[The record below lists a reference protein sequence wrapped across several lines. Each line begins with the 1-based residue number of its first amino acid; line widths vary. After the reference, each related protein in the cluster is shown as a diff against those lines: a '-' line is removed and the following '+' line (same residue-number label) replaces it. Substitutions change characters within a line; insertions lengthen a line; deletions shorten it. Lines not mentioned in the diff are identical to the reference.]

1 MLASRGSDAANSAST
16 TSRVDAR
23 MPRSPSTARHRRL
36 VSRRA
41 RAQRV
46 WLAIAS
52 AACAC
57 GVYAGQPAIA
67 RAEFTLA
74 GDLDVQAPVSI
85 DSLGTGGGFGIRI
98 GSQLTTSTLVITP
111 EIGFTYATFSK
122 SLPPQVYRG
131 IMGLRLGFGEDVRF
145 GVLGHFGLARVSW
158 DRGHSRDFA
167 DSGWGYDFTHT
178 GFTYDAGVFFEFSAA
193 PGFDLGLHGIY
204 NGVADDYR
212 RQPDPLC
219 WLQIG
224 VHMTLVL

>member
-1 MLASRGSDAANSAST
+1 MLSSRGSAA
-16 TSRVDAR
+16 AR
-23 MPRSPSTARHRRL
+23 RM
-36 VSRRA
+36 
-41 RAQRV
+41 
-46 WLAIAS
+46 WLALAM

-57 GVYAGQPAIA
+57 GVWAWQPAIT

-74 GDLDVQAPVSI
+74 GDLAVQAPVSI

-98 GSQLTTSTLVITP
+98 GSRLATSLLVINP

-122 SLPPQVYRG
+122 SVPPQVYRG
-131 IMGLRLGFGEDVRF
+131 IVGLRLGFGELVRF
-145 GVLGHFGLARVSW
+145 GVLGHFGFARVSW
-158 DRGHSRDFA
+158 DRGHNREFA

-178 GFTYDAGVFFEFSAA
+178 GFTYDAGVFFEFAAA

-212 RQPDPLC
+212 RQPDPLR

-224 VHMTLVL
+224 VQMTLVL